1 MGNRMIKLQFTI
13 WLATFLVIAL
23 ASELISSSSAQ
34 ASESGRDLP
43 GYYEFFL
50 KTGKL
55 SHLKSEIKRDEAI
68 QTGKLKPVAV
78 NEAVIDLKLPDGS
91 NTVHS
96 TRALVGQKN
105 LVLITGRAWW

>member
-1 MGNRMIKLQFTI
+1 MLKGQFI
-13 WLATFLVIAL
+13 FWAAAIIVVP
-23 ASELISSSSAQ
+23 LISGLGSPCCAQ
-34 ASESGRDLP
+34 ESVRDLP

-55 SHLKSEIKRDEAI
+55 SRLKSETKRDEAI
-68 QTGKLKPVAV
+68 QTGKLKPVTV
-78 NEAVIDLKLPDGS
+78 NEAVIDLKLPDGF

>member
-1 MGNRMIKLQFTI
+1 MVGNRMEKRQLILWVGGAI
-13 WLATFLVIAL
+13 VISLAVGLVSPAQETE
-23 ASELISSSSAQ
+23 SE
-34 ASESGRDLP
+34 RDLP

-55 SHLKSEIKRDEAI
+55 SRLRSEVKRDEAI
-68 QTGKLKPVAV
+68 QTGTLKPIAV
-78 NEAVIDLKLPDGS
+78 NKPVIELRLPDGF

-96 TRALVGQKN
+96 TRAYVGQKN